1 MTMGSR
7 LRRLRSSLA
16 RDDGMAL
23 MLVVS
28 IAAVLFLLA
37 TLILGVVLNHQLQS
51 IRYSNRTKAMHM
63 ADAGLNAYLYELKR
77 DPTYYNSNPTLG
89 PTTLADGTWSVTT
102 TPPQDDEPLYIRS
115 VGTMASTGDTRT
127 IVATVRFPTYADY
140 MFLANDY
147 ISIGTAATIYGK
159 VRSNNYVTN
168 AGRVTGRVEAVNYV
182 NGTGI
187 FEQGKYA
194 PVPVVD
200 FAQVTTDLSAIRTA
214 AGFDG
219 TYYSPSG
226 RKGYMVT
233 LQGDRA
239 RIDYVTGG
247 DTTGLLTTYYVGT
260 VNIPASGVFYFDD
273 IVWVSGTYSAKVTI
287 ASSQIIRIH
296 DNITPVD
303 VNSTATCG
311 LIAKFDVNVMSWYP
325 NIPTNTVVYA
335 AMLSQQG
342 SVCAEMKSGYIKN
355 SARLVG
361 SNAYFDAGGFV
372 TVSGTTVLAGYR
384 SREYI
389 YDPRLDVH
397 PPPMYPQIKDG
408 SLKVSSWVEQ

>member
-1 MTMGSR
+1 MRTR
-7 LRRLRSSLA
+7 LDRIRDMLRG
-16 RDDGMAL
+16 DEGMAL
-23 MLVVS
+23 MLVVGV
-28 IAAVLFLLA
+28 AAILFLLA

-51 IRYSNRTKAMHM
+51 IRYANRSKAMHM

-77 DPTYYNSNPTLG
+77 DPTYFTSNPTLG
-89 PTTLADGTWSVTT
+89 PTSLADGNWNVTT
-102 TPPQDDEPLYIRS
+102 TPPQGDDPLYIRS
-115 VGTMASTGDTRT
+115 VGTIASTGETRT

-147 ISIGTAATIYGK
+147 INIGSAATIYGK
-159 VRSNNYVTN
+159 VRSNNYVN
-168 AGRVTGRVEAVNYV
+168 NDGRVTGKVEAVRYV
-182 NGTGI
+182 SGSGT
-187 FEQGKYA
+187 FEQGYTS

-214 AGFDG
+214 AGNDG

-226 RKGYMVT
+226 RRGYMVT

-239 RIDYVTGG
+239 RIEYVTGG

-260 VNIPASGVFYFDD
+260 VNIPSSGVFYFDD
-273 IVWVSGTYSAKVTI
+273 YVWVSGTYSAKVTI
-287 ASSQIIRIH
+287 ASSQKIRIH
-296 DNITPVD
+296 DNLVPTD
-303 VNSTATCG
+303 TDSFATCG
-311 LIAKFDVNVMSWYP
+311 LIAKYDINVMSWYP
-325 NIPTNTVVYA
+325 NIPTNTVIYA
-335 AMLSQQG
+335 AMLSQTG

-361 SNAYFDAGGFV
+361 SNAYYTPGGFV

-389 YDPRLDVH
+389 YDPRLDIH